1 MKEKV
6 ETISRKIKPK
16 PLNTTFA
23 PIPNWLLSRPE
34 ISFGAKALYGRLI
47 QFADQDGV
55 AWPNQ
60 QTLAQELGIKDRQL
74 RTYLQELVSFL
85 LIGIELQGMPASNR
99 YYFFYH
105 PWMEAFSQQNSAQ
118 PNLDQPKDRQPSAEQ
133 DRQPSAE
140 QDRQSSAEQDR
151 QSSAEQDRQSSAEQ
165 DRQPSTYNKNKEK
178 NKEKNTHAEAKESV
192 CVLSYELSAYSE
204 EQWLEYALAQ
214 RGVHSPEALANSL
227 ARSKRN
233 DHLMKKFLETL
244 EKEKQKAAKHALE
257 AQQQSLDLEREKRIL
272 VQRLLALNEPLLDWQ
287 IQFVQDN
294 EHLLPNKLVS

>member
-23 PIPNWLLSRPE
+23 PIPNWLLSRTE

-74 RTYLQELVSFL
+74 RTYLQELVRFL
-85 LIGIELQGMPASNR
+85 LISIELQGMPASNR
-99 YYFFYH
+99 YFFFYH
-105 PWMEAFSQQNSAQ
+105 PWMEAPSQQSNSQ
-118 PNLDQPKDRQPSAEQ
+118 PNLEQSQDRQSSAEQ

-140 QDRQSSAEQDR
+140 QDRQSSA
-151 QSSAEQDRQSSAEQ
+151 
-165 DRQPSTYNKNKEK
+165 YNKNKEK
-178 NKEKNTHAEAKESV
+178 NKEKNTHRQEKESV
-192 CVLSYELSAYSE
+192 CVSPSEVSAYSE

-214 RGVHSPEALANSL
+214 RGVHSPEALAKSL

-233 DHLMKKFLETL
+233 DHLMKKFLETI
-244 EKEKQKAAKHALE
+244 EKEKQKAAKHALD

-287 IQFVQDN
+287 IQFVQNN
-294 EHLLPNKLVS
+294 EHLLSNQLVS

>member
-1 MKEKV
+1 MKEKI
-6 ETISRKIKPK
+6 ETISRKINPK

-34 ISFGAKALYGRLI
+34 ISFGAKCTYARLL
-47 QFADQDGV
+47 QFANHDGV

-74 RTYLQELVSFL
+74 RTYIQELVRFF

-105 PWMEAFSQQNSAQ
+105 PWMETFSEQNNAR
-118 PNLDQPKDRQPSAEQ
+118 PNLEQPQDRQSSAEQ
-133 DRQPSAE
+133 DRQFSAE
-140 QDRQSSAEQDR
+140 QGRQSSAEQDR
-151 QSSAEQDRQSSAEQ
+151 QSSAEQDRQSSA
-165 DRQPSTYNKNKEK
+165 YNKNKEK
-178 NKEKNTHAEAKESV
+178 NKEKNTHREVKESV
-192 CVLSYELSAYSE
+192 CVVLPSELSAYSE

-214 RGVHSPEALANSL
+214 PGVRSPEALANSL

-244 EKEKQKAAKHALE
+244 EKEKQKAAKYVLE
-257 AQQQSLDLEREKRIL
+257 SQQQALKLEREKSII
-272 VQRLLALNEPLLDWQ
+272 VQQLLALNEPLLDWQ
-287 IQFVQDN
+287 TEFLQANQ
-294 EHLLPNKLVS
+294 HLLSNQQVC